1 MENFNLGHMLPKYI
15 HKLQSGNAVNKNAP
29 PAGNTAGQAGGANFQ
44 NTMEPM
50 YSTSLNTMQMNTLK
64 SMDQSLYVKDLLK
77 LPRNMN
83 ELLYILQKNMSQAEF
98 NQRFLNHVNA
108 QRNILSQMQAQ
119 ILAQLQGLSTGQ
131 MQATLQQQMSQNM
144 QSMLKNLPI
153 STSAMINLNEIAIL
167 LQNNGKDA
175 ITKLIAAMAAASQ
188 SGLTDLSQMKD
199 TAKLINASIAAAG
212 QNNPTQTLKTLM
224 LLYLPWLPLQEGV
237 GFALEIEASE
247 SEDPNDS
254 ILVITIT
261 TKNYGVVTATL
272 ILETS
277 NSVHT
282 AIECSEKFPKDE
294 LMLRIEKEQK
304 NYSMQSVIS
313 FETKHSEP
321 QASVDDKNAQAK
333 INMSNTNE
341 INPYML
347 LMAHTIIRHVIE
359 IDNNASIG
367 GLPSHID

>member
-1 MENFNLGHMLPKYI
+1 MENYNLGRMLPKYI
-15 HKLQSGNAVNKNAP
+15 HKLQSGGAVNKNAP
-29 PAGNTAGQAGGANFQ
+29 SPGAAESGGANFQ
-44 NTMEPM
+44 SNMEPM

-119 ILAQLQGLSTGQ
+119 ILAQLQGLGTTQ
-131 MQATLQQQMSQNM
+131 MQATLQQQMTQNM
-144 QSMLKNLPI
+144 QAMLKNLPI
-153 STSAMINLNEIAIL
+153 STSAMINLNEIAVL
-167 LQNNGKDA
+167 LQTNGKDA

-188 SGLTDLSQMKD
+188 SGVTDLSQMKD

-237 GFALEIEASE
+237 GFDLEIEASE
-247 SEDPNDS
+247 SGDPNDS

-304 NYSMQSVIS
+304 SYSMQSVIS
-313 FETKHSEP
+313 FETKRSEP
-321 QASVDDKNAQAK
+321 QSAEDKNAQAK